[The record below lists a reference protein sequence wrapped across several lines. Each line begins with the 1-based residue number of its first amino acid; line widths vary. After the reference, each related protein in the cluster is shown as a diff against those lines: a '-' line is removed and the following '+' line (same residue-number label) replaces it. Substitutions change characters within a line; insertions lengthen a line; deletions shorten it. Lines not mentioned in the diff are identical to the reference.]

1 MCCDKIRMS
10 KNAEIKFLEGSF
22 IFDQMLFDYP
32 VFRHESYVD
41 LFLYRSRTGWVVG
54 KGLSGQNLAYRASVE
69 GGNCPTWTGQN
80 WQFRSQGD
88 NMWKPS
94 NLQMGCPSFWSNW
107 SSWSSCSDACLLT
120 SVATR
125 NRQCSKSKHSS
136 EVIIP
141 CEGIDSEEKSCE
153 CKSVPGSAD

>member
-1 MCCDKIRMS
+1 MLKSSFWRWIFQMKNLRWLEFFKNKI
-10 KNAEIKFLEGSF
+10 ITTFIQGSF

-32 VFRHESYVD
+32 VFRHENYVD

-88 NMWKPS
+88 NIWKPS
-94 NLQMGCPSFWSNW
+94 NLRMGCPSFWSNW
-107 SSWSSCSDACLLT
+107 RKGLIFSLLFSSKL
-120 SVATR
+120 V
-125 NRQCSKSKHSS
+125 
-136 EVIIP
+136 
-141 CEGIDSEEKSCE
+141 
-153 CKSVPGSAD
+153 